1 MVGAYEMSKKSVTI
15 TVSLIGG
22 ACILAAAVIKG
33 GFGLLKPSG
42 TVTQVTTGDQHQSP
56 VMVMGNSRDVIIYNI
71 SNPDKQKE
79 LNDLKKRPERATD
92 SDRNANVEK
101 HNLELQTTLE
111 RERTTRLKLEQ
122 QIKKREITSVQRIKL
137 LALLKDGPK
146 GIVYLRP
153 KSFDAE
159 TEQYGKQMASV
170 LREAGFDVR
179 ECEEATL
186 SWSLTGAFLL
196 VKNLQKLPPHT
207 FFVQNSFRAVD
218 ILLAAYENPNV
229 PDDSI
234 MIGIGERF

>member
-1 MVGAYEMSKKSVTI
+1 MAQKFYKKVGVQVAIVTACGAIIVALI
-15 TVSLIGG
+15 TVGYQRSEIRQDNRVLKDRLDQTRS
-22 ACILAAAVIKG
+22 ALADTKSERDKYQIQLAPFLA
-33 GFGLLKPSG
+33 
-42 TVTQVTTGDQHQSP
+42 TANQSF
-56 VMVMGNSRDVIIYNI
+56 
-71 SNPDKQKE
+71 SNAPPDKR
-79 LNDLKKRPERATD
+79 LDLLIEKMDKVMNTVRVATHD
-92 SDRNANVEK
+92 LTAW
-101 HNLELQTTLE
+101 
-111 RERTTRLKLEQ
+111 
-122 QIKKREITSVQRIKL
+122 REITSDQRIKL

-159 TEQYGKQMASV
+159 TEQYGKQMASI
-170 LREAGFDVR
+170 LREVGFDVR

-196 VKNLQKLPPHT
+196 VKNLQKLPPHAL
-207 FFVQNSFRAVD
+207 FVQNSFRAVD